1 MSGATVV
8 TILVRF
14 LHFAH
19 EAADAW
25 CVRRSARPLLKRAKR
40 FSQNSGAARCEI
52 AKPYPEEYR
61 CLKFKAETRKPRYFA
76 QPDV

>member
-1 MSGATVV
+1 MSRATVV
-8 TILVRF
+8 TTLVRLF
-14 LHFAH
+14 FMRMRLRTHGASGVPRALF
-19 EAADAW
+19 
-25 CVRRSARPLLKRAKR
+25 SKRAKR

>member
-1 MSGATVV
+1 MSGAAVV
-8 TILVRF
+8 TNSCAFYTLRMRLRTHGASGVPRALF
-14 LHFAH
+14 
-19 EAADAW
+19 
-25 CVRRSARPLLKRAKR
+25 SKRAKR
-40 FSQNSGAARCEI
+40 SSQNSGAARREI